1 MTLEVRHVPIQYVNQ
16 AWPMVERFIADAVEF
31 GGDDYTLEQVRVYVT
46 TGQWLLVVAVT
57 EEGVIK
63 GAATVSFHNYPND
76 RVAFVVA
83 IGGKLFTSQD
93 TWQQFVDLLKSR
105 GATRVE
111 GAARESIARLWK
123 RYGFEEKYR
132 IVGVSL

>member
-1 MTLEVRHVPIQYVNQ
+1 MRIEVVHPDHFQY
-16 AWPMVERFIADAVEF
+16 AWPLVEQYITSALEHSH
-31 GGDDYTLEQVRVYVT
+31 GEYTPDQAKVYLANGFWT
-46 TGQWLLVVAVT
+46 LYVAVDDA
-57 EEGVIK
+57 
-63 GAATVSFHNYPND
+63 GALHGAGAVQFNNLPND

-105 GATRVE
+105 GATRIE

-132 IVGVSL
+132 IVSVRI